1 MTKRDVVGT
10 HSLLQKTSS
19 KYHLSPVLSPQEIEH
34 WLLPQENV
42 IDTYV
47 VEV

>member
-1 MTKRDVVGT
+1 MTKDDVVGI
-10 HSLLQKTSS
+10 HSLLQANLGRF
-19 KYHLSPVLSPQEIEH
+19 HLSTILSLQEVEH
-34 WLLPQENV
+34 WLLPRENV

>member
-1 MTKRDVVGT
+1 MTKEDAPRIL
-10 HSLLQKTSS
+10 SLLQEHLCKF
-19 KYHLSPVLSPQEIEH
+19 KLSPVLSQPQLEH
-34 WLLPQENV
+34 WLLPRENV